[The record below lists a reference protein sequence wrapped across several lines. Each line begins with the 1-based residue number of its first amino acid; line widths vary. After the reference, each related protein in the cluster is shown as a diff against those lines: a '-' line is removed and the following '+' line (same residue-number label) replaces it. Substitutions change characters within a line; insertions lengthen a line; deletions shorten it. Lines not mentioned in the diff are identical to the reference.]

1 MSCIG
6 IALDANASC
15 IVSDDFNDFRL
26 FLIFSNNSV
35 VNVDVHVNV
44 NVDNYLNS
52 KFHDH
57 DFQSKPESN
66 SKNFKPEILFSI
78 FSLMFHY
85 IFLKHNRELR
95 IKIFEFVILISML
108 NVMKYFNHSEV
119 YNDIKLVVNCTFLP
133 MNL

>member
-15 IVSDDFNDFRL
+15 IVSDDFNDFRS

-44 NVDNYLNS
+44 DNYLNS
-52 KFHDH
+52 KFYDH

-66 SKNFKPEILFSI
+66 SKNI
-78 FSLMFHY
+78 
-85 IFLKHNRELR
+85 
-95 IKIFEFVILISML
+95 
-108 NVMKYFNHSEV
+108 
-119 YNDIKLVVNCTFLP
+119 
-133 MNL
+133 